1 MPIYASPRSHSA
13 VNLFHPAN
21 RQQRWKL
28 WSLLFL
34 LLSGLSACTASEAQS
49 VRSKGDR
56 SVPVVSTQAS
66 RQTMPILVQTT
77 GTVQTYSTIA
87 LKSQMDGHD

>member
-1 MPIYASPRSHSA
+1 MMPIYASPRSHSA

-34 LLSGLSACTASEAQS
+34 LCWHYFDDFE
-49 VRSKGDR
+49 
-56 SVPVVSTQAS
+56 
-66 RQTMPILVQTT
+66 
-77 GTVQTYSTIA
+77 
-87 LKSQMDGHD
+87 